1 MRKLF
6 SGTITNMKTQQRQL
20 HCPMLSSPEKS
31 NIVRMTQTGVLR
43 RWRALTAAAL
53 FSGSLSRR
61 MALGFAVVLMVA
73 AVVAITGI
81 VALRTV
87 VTQLDDITQTQNAR
101 VALANRLLDD
111 VGELGSQARNVIL
124 AKGIA
129 TFSDATGADQNE
141 KIMQAAAS
149 RYEATA
155 EALQGLLNASSA
167 SPDEVALIADI
178 LSIGRKVVPLLLDA
192 AKAGDEGDNVAA
204 INTLMVKARK
214 HERNWRTKVEA
225 LIALQQA
232 QTDAAAAQA
241 RALGVRAIAL
251 QWLLIAGAVLA
262 GAWLAWWITRSVT
275 RPLREAVTFAERITA
290 GDLST
295 DVVVKRRDE
304 TGRLLGAMGAMQERL
319 RGMVGHIR
327 QTADSI
333 QVASTEVAMGNQDLS
348 VRTENAASR
357 LQQVSSAMQQLTD
370 AVNQSATSAQL
381 ASQLASGAAASA
393 SQGGEVMGQVVHTM
407 ADIHASSNKISAII
421 TVIDDIAFR
430 TNILA
435 LNAAVEAARAGEQG
449 RGFAVVAGE
458 VRNLAGSSA
467 EAAKEIKA
475 LIHAS
480 VEKVDAGSRLV
491 HDAGRAMGDIV
502 QAVDRVRSV
511 NAEITSAASSQAQ
524 QISQI
529 GSSVSDLDQMT
540 QQNAALV
547 EQSAAAAESLR
558 EQASRLTHMVGTFR
572 LTA

>member
-1 MRKLF
+1 M
-6 SGTITNMKTQQRQL
+6 QRQL
-20 HCPMLSSPEKS
+20 PCLMLPSPE
-31 NIVRMTQTGVLR
+31 NPNVVRKTQTSVLQ
-43 RWRALTAAAL
+43 RWRALRVAAL

-61 MALGFAVVLMVA
+61 MALGFAVVLVVT
-73 AVVAITGI
+73 AVVAVTGI
-81 VALRTV
+81 VALRKV
-87 VTQLDDITQTQNAR
+87 VNQLDDITQTKNTQ
-101 VALANRLLDD
+101 VALANRLLDN

-129 TFSDATGADQNE
+129 TFSDATGVDENE
-141 KIMQAAAS
+141 KIMQAAAA
-149 RYEATA
+149 RYETTA
-155 EALQGLLNASSA
+155 QALQGLFNASSA
-167 SPDEVALIADI
+167 SPEEVALLKDI
-178 LSIGRKVVPLLLDA
+178 LAIGRKVVPLLLDA

-204 INTLMVKARK
+204 VNTLMV
-214 HERNWRTKVEA
+214 KVEA

-232 QTDAAAAQA
+232 QTDAAAVHARTLGAQA
-241 RALGVRAIAL
+241 ITL
-251 QWLLIAGAVLA
+251 QWLLIAGVVFV
-262 GAWLAWWITRSVT
+262 GAWLAWQITRSVT
-275 RPLREAVTFAERITA
+275 KPLREAVTFAERIAA

-295 DVVVKRRDE
+295 EVAVKRRDE
-304 TGRLLGAMGAMQERL
+304 TGRVLGAMGAMQERL
-319 RGMVGHIR
+319 RGMVGQIR

-333 QVASTEVAMGNQDLS
+333 QVASTEVATGNQDLS
-348 VRTENAASR
+348 ARTENAASR

-381 ASQLASGAAASA
+381 ANQLASGAAASA
-393 SQGGEVMGQVVHTM
+393 SQGGEVMAQVVHTM
-407 ADIHASSNKISAII
+407 SDIHASSKKISAII

-480 VEKVDAGSRLV
+480 VDKVDAGSRLV

-502 QAVDRVRSV
+502 QAVDRVRAV
-511 NAEITSAASSQAQ
+511 NAEITSAASSQAK
-524 QISQI
+524 QISEV

-558 EQASRLTHMVGTFR
+558 EQASRLTHMVGSFR